1 MQWALV
7 SCFYPARKFT
17 TAIIFKGETLC
28 NHAIATNWLPI
39 RCCAHCW
46 QAQVSW
52 RPCSRLHAQVTIGGE
67 DVLVKDGVFFGI
79 PVPDENNGGVLNA
92 PGGITTTTLQT
103 SGNTA
108 LNGTLD
114 VTQMTTTKGITN
126 TGNITNTGLLTNNG
140 NAKVVGDLEVT
151 GTVGSAK
158 VNAGEVNTDKVNA
171 GVVNTDKVNAGEV
184 NTDKVNAGEVN
195 TDKVNAGEVNT
206 DKVNAGV
213 VNAATGNFGTVNAT
227 TGNITNDLTVGHN
240 AIVKNNLIVDNDAEV
255 KRHLTVGQDINVGRN
270 AVVNKDLIV
279 KGNSDLQG
287 HLTVGQDINVGRNA
301 VVNKDLIVKGNSDL
315 QGHLTVGQDVNVG
328 RNLSVTG
335 MTNTNGIDNNG
346 QRIQN
351 VGAAVAGTDAVN
363 LNQLNERFA
372 ETNKYVDNGVAAAL
386 AIPSMPALAPGKG
399 WAGMAVG
406 NYGSATA
413 VGLAVGYQVNERWNL
428 GLGVSQATRSGGKT
442 AVKAQAGFSW

>member
-1 MQWALV
+1 M
-7 SCFYPARKFT
+7 
-17 TAIIFKGETLC
+17 
-28 NHAIATNWLPI
+28 
-39 RCCAHCW
+39 
-46 QAQVSW
+46 
-52 RPCSRLHAQVTIGGE
+52 
-67 DVLVKDGVFFGI
+67 
-79 PVPDENNGGVLNA
+79 
-92 PGGITTTTLQT
+92 
-103 SGNTA
+103 
-108 LNGTLD
+108 
-114 VTQMTTTKGITN
+114 
-126 TGNITNTGLLTNNG
+126 
-140 NAKVVGDLEVT
+140 
-151 GTVGSAK
+151 
-158 VNAGEVNTDKVNA
+158 
-171 GVVNTDKVNAGEV
+171 
-184 NTDKVNAGEVN
+184 
-195 TDKVNAGEVNT
+195 
-206 DKVNAGV
+206 NAGV

-240 AIVKNNLIVDNDAEV
+240 AIVKNNLIVDKDAEV

-287 HLTVGQDINVGRNA
+287 HLTVA
-301 VVNKDLIVKGNSDL
+301 
-315 QGHLTVGQDVNVG
+315 QDVNVG

>member
-1 MQWALV
+1 MQSRNRNKLASHTLLCALLAGAG
-7 SCFYPARKFT
+7 FMAAMQPA
-17 TAIIFKGETLC
+17 
-28 NHAIATNWLPI
+28 
-39 RCCAHCW
+39 
-46 QAQVSW
+46 
-52 RPCSRLHAQVTIGGE
+52 HAQVTIGGE
-67 DVLVKDGVFFGI
+67 DVLVKDGVFLGI

-103 SGNTA
+103 SGNTSVGGTLAVTGSTTTHGMSNVSGGISNLAGGLTNAGGITNTGGINNTGGITNVGGLTSAGNSTLNGDLTVNGNTA

-184 NTDKVNAGEVN
+184 NTDKVNAG
-195 TDKVNAGEVNT
+195 
-206 DKVNAGV
+206 V

-255 KRHLTVGQDINVGRN
+255 KR
-270 AVVNKDLIV
+270 
-279 KGNSDLQG
+279 